1 MNSLTPKTAP
11 SGILPCVGVRVPT
24 GYVTKAPAWSPISVT
39 PHSSVAQTAGPQVAD
54 ASVSPTSLGF
64 SNVFVR
70 GASFFP
76 LWQLCSEEVCDHSF
90 GISSRTSNVHDG
102 RKGNNCFCSAVAAA
116 ACVLAVIQG
125 PPAGST
131 ASAWQRLLSLLTG
144 RGGGREGLAVVACR
158 SQRQLLLAQECCP
171 FSAPRGAGVPVPP
184 NWEEAG
190 IQRFP
195 LTLAKG

>member
-76 LWQLCSEEVCDHSF
+76 LWQLCSEEVCDRSF

-131 ASAWQRLLSLLTG
+131 ASAWQRLLFAPHGAG
-144 RGGGREGLAVVACR
+144 RGGLQLSPAGPSGSCCSPRNAVPSLRLEVPGSQFLPTGKRLAFR
-158 SQRQLLLAQECCP
+158 DSL
-171 FSAPRGAGVPVPP
+171 
-184 NWEEAG
+184 
-190 IQRFP
+190 
-195 LTLAKG
+195 

>member
-39 PHSSVAQTAGPQVAD
+39 PHSSVAQAGPQVAD
-54 ASVSPTSLGF
+54 ASVSPTSSGF

-144 RGGGREGLAVVACR
+144 RGGGGARGL
-158 SQRQLLLAQECCP
+158 QLLPAGPSGSCCSPRNAVPSLRLEVPGSQFLPTGKRLA
-171 FSAPRGAGVPVPP
+171 FRDS
-184 NWEEAG
+184 
-190 IQRFP
+190 
-195 LTLAKG
+195 L

>member
-54 ASVSPTSLGF
+54 ASVSPTSSGF

-116 ACVLAVIQG
+116 TCVLAVIQG

-144 RGGGREGLAVVACR
+144 RGGGARGLQLSPAGPSGSCCSPRNAVPSLRLEVPG
-158 SQRQLLLAQECCP
+158 SQFLPTGKRLA
-171 FSAPRGAGVPVPP
+171 FRD
-184 NWEEAG
+184 
-190 IQRFP
+190 P
-195 LTLAKG
+195 L